1 MLKTL
6 CLATLVVAASAGGAL
21 TKCDGDSDCPSS
33 YCMKGDGKS
42 PPFTCHDCGANCC
55 NSDVDCKGSYCMK
68 DQTKKAPFHCHS
80 SILGGSSATWSPTQA
95 SNAFAKAQ
103 AAYPVAKSP
112 AAVVE
117 AQAPQ
122 TGYYSFTFTGDGCGG
137 QCPTS
142 GCYEED
148 IDCQYCLAAWHSA
161 PPDASYKYNPIVSGG
176 CAGKKVECPECQGM
190 MGLSRYTYNATTI

>member
-1 MLKTL
+1 MLSKIIAL
-6 CLATLVVAASAGGAL
+6 SLIASAAAGGAL
-21 TKCDGDSDCPSS
+21 TKCDSDGDCPSS
-33 YCMKGDGKS
+33 YCMKSAGKS

-68 DQTKKAPFHCHS
+68 DQTKKAPFQCHS
-80 SILGGSSATWSPTQA
+80 STQA
-95 SNAFAKAQ
+95 SSAYAKAQ
-103 AAYPVAKSP
+103 AAYPIAESP
-112 AAVVE
+112 AAAVK

-148 IDCQYCLAAWHSA
+148 IDCQYCLASWHSA

-176 CAGKKVECPECQGM
+176 CKGKKVECPECQGM
-190 MGLSRYTYNATTI
+190 MGLSRYTYNATTTI